1 MKETIQNKETLSYKL
16 KKRAISEGFAVSG
29 IASIPGSSRLG
40 LRTKALERWLTK
52 NYHSEMNLKDQKEI
66 INKEN
71 KNKEEI
77 VYSKKI
83 IKPSKQELENH
94 KEFMKKEFKRN
105 FFN

>member
-1 MKETIQNKETLSYKL
+1 MCKRFRIDNSKREKHTALIDCELLAKVYINLIDQKEPIFQ
-16 KKRAISEGFAVSG
+16 F
-29 IASIPGSSRLG
+29 
-40 LRTKALERWLTK
+40 
-52 NYHSEMNLKDQKEI
+52 QKEI
-66 INKEN
+66 IKKEN

-94 KEFMKKEFKRN
+94 KEFMKREFKRN